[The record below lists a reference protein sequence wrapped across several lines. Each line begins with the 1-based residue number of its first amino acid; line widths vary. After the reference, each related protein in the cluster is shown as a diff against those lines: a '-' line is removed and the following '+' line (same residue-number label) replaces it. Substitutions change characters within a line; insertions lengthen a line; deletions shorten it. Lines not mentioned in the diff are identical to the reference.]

1 MISSKMFEH
10 LHAVP
15 GGTFRLAEIESLEH
29 TVRRVYRFVCKRTGP
44 VPQTLFPE
52 LDGAERW
59 LEFQEPLALC
69 AFSERL
75 QEYATDTR
83 VHTLLR
89 KRAATAAYMSLLFGL
104 NAARDMCHRYGDRR
118 FDTLFSTGPLCVVHM
133 SAYPECAVTW
143 EVNRFKEYAVYSNP
157 DVYLNHD
164 VLGAA
169 LTSVQ

>member
-1 MISSKMFEH
+1 MFEH

-29 TVRRVYRFVCKRTGP
+29 TVRRVYRFVRNRTGP

-83 VHTLLR
+83 VHILLR
-89 KRAATAAYMSLLFGL
+89 KRAAADAHATLWFGL
-104 NAARDMCHRYGDRR
+104 HAARDMCHRYGGRC
-118 FDTLFSTGPLCVVHM
+118 FDTLFSTGPLGVVHM

-143 EVNRFKEYAVYSNP
+143 ELDRFQEYAVYSNP

-164 VLGAA
+164 VWGAA